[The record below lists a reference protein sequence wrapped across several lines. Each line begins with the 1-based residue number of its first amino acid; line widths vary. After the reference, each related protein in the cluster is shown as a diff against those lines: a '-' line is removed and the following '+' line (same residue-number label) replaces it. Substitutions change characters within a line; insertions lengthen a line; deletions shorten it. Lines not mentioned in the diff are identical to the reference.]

1 MFYYIISTLIDFD
14 VLLILA
20 AVIPAI
26 ILMIVVNR
34 LDKLEKEK
42 PSMLLK
48 MVLFGILSAN
58 LALLLEKI
66 GDTVLCVFVSQE
78 DKLYNILLYFLV
90 VGLFEELSKYLLL
103 HLGSWKSKEFNCQFD
118 GVVYA
123 VFVSLGFAL
132 WENISYVLHYGF
144 STALLRALTSVPG
157 HACFGVFMGIFY
169 GLARGYKAKGNRTAK
184 NVCKLMALLIP
195 TAIHG
200 AYDYIITVE
209 SKFGD
214 WIFIGFVLVM
224 FTVSIILI
232 KRMSKKDKY
241 YPVETDEQ

>member
-66 GDTVLCVFVSQE
+66 GDTVLC
-78 DKLYNILLYFLV
+78 LYAE
-90 VGLFEELSKYLLL
+90 G
-103 HLGSWKSKEFNCQFD
+103 FNSD
-118 GVVYA
+118 G
-123 VFVSLGFAL
+123 
-132 WENISYVLHYGF
+132 YVLG
-144 STALLRALTSVPG
+144 
-157 HACFGVFMGIFY
+157 
-169 GLARGYKAKGNRTAK
+169 
-184 NVCKLMALLIP
+184 
-195 TAIHG
+195 AI
-200 AYDYIITVE
+200 
-209 SKFGD
+209 K
-214 WIFIGFVLVM
+214 
-224 FTVSIILI
+224 
-232 KRMSKKDKY
+232 
-241 YPVETDEQ
+241 